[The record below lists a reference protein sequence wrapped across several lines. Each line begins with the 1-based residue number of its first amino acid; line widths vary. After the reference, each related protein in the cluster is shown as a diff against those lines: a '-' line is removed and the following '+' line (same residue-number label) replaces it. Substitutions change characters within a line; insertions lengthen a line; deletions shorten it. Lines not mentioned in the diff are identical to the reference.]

1 MNLKYRIKFILEHLM
16 EFKFGS
22 FFFGITPF
30 FFLVGLASQRPNIL
44 LIVSEDNGP
53 ELGCYGDP
61 YVKTPILDKLAEEGA
76 RFQFAFTPFS
86 VCSPSRACLLT
97 GLHPV
102 VNGHLGLATHKFE
115 LFEEFPNIFGFLKKA
130 GYRTG
135 LIGKLHVNPKEL
147 FYRDLDFKALSIAN
161 FDRKSMSAYAS
172 KAAEFFSQT
181 TEKPFFLSINYPDA
195 HFPLIPRIGD
205 YPSEEN
211 LIDAKDVKPL
221 PWVGCDSERLR
232 EATANYY
239 NCINRLDCLVGDL
252 LEELNKSGNMESTL
266 IIYIGDHGAQFSRG
280 KTSVYDA
287 GIRIPFIVN
296 WPGKIKQGLV
306 IEEMVSVADILPTC
320 LLAAGMKLPR
330 ELSGRP
336 LQPLLRGEEVTN
348 WRNSLQFITT
358 GAAPSI
364 ACLQFA
370 HRTDRFKLII
380 TPRGQGKNLSALA
393 YLNDLNSF
401 YVAGTKQEEIDASP
415 EWLKK
420 VYQIYE
426 NPPKYELYDLLNDPN
441 EFVNLAGV
449 HNYSSTLNAL
459 LRDFANWRFEIGDPF
474 IESSNV
480 KFWIREQTSARSINY
495 KGMKKF
501 RWKYLERFL
510 R

>member
-1 MNLKYRIKFILEHLM
+1 MKIKLGWLYFWI
-16 EFKFGS
+16 FCCFS
-22 FFFGITPF
+22 S
-30 FFLVGLASQRPNIL
+30 VGVASQRPNIL

-61 YVKTPILDKLAEEGA
+61 YAKTPILDKLAQEGA
-76 RFQFAFTPFS
+76 RFEFAFTPFS
-86 VCSPSRACLLT
+86 VCSPSRACFLT

-115 LFEEFPNIFGFLKKA
+115 LFKEFPNIFGLLKKA

-135 LIGKLHVNPKEL
+135 LIGKLHVNPKDL
-147 FYRDLDFKALSIAN
+147 FYENLDFKAMNLAN
-161 FDRKSMSAYAS
+161 FDRKSMSTYAS

-181 TEKPFFLSINYPDA
+181 TDKPFFLSINYPDA

-205 YPSEEN
+205 YPLKGN
-211 LIDAKDVKPL
+211 LLEAKDVKPL
-221 PWVGCDSERLR
+221 PWVGCDTERLR

-252 LEELNKSGNMESTL
+252 LEELRHSGNMQNTM
-266 IIYIGDHGAQFSRG
+266 IFYFGDHGAQFSRG

-287 GIRIPFIVN
+287 GTRIPFLVK

-306 IEEMVSVADILPTC
+306 IEEMVSVEDILPTC
-320 LLAAGMKLPR
+320 LLAAGMKLP
-330 ELSGRP
+330 EKLSGRA
-336 LQPLLRGEEVTN
+336 LQPLFKGEEVS
-348 WRNSLQFITT
+348 WRDSLQFITT

-401 YVAGTKQEEIDASP
+401 YVAGTKQKEIDTSP
-415 EWLKK
+415 EWLRK
-420 VYQIYE
+420 VYKIYE
-426 NPPKYELYDLLNDPN
+426 NPPLYELYDLSNDPY
-441 EFVNLAGV
+441 EFVDLSCDPNHVA
-449 HNYSSTLNAL
+449 TLNGL
-459 LRDFANWRFEIGDPF
+459 LKDFYSWRFEIGDPF
-474 IESSNV
+474 IDSSKVN
-480 KFWIREQTSARSINY
+480 FWIREQTRARSINY
-495 KGMKKF
+495 KGIKGF